1 MLDIIYKTAI
11 TEKDFD
17 TGKQLFR
24 EYSDSLRVDL
34 SFQDFEKELSTIQ
47 TQYNAPNGCLFL
59 VFDGDQAIG
68 CAGVRK
74 LDGETAELKRMYVK
88 DGYRGLKIGVHLLE
102 RCIEKSGELGYK
114 KMRLDTLA
122 SMTRAQELYRS
133 FGFYEISSYR
143 FNPLEGTVYME
154 KVLAPSAKA

>member
-1 MLDIIYKTAI
+1 MPDIIYKTAT
-11 TEKDFD
+11 TEDDFN
-17 TGKQLFR
+17 TGRQLFR
-24 EYSDSLRVDL
+24 EYSDSLEVDL
-34 SFQDFEKELSTIQ
+34 SFQDFEKELSNIKV
-47 TQYNAPNGCLFL
+47 QYNAPNGCLFL

-74 LDGETAELKRMYVK
+74 LDEETAELKRMYVK

-102 RCIEKSGELGYK
+102 RSIEKSGALGYK

-133 FGFYEISSYR
+133 FGFYEISPYR

-154 KVLAPSAKA
+154 KVLALN

>member
-1 MLDIIYKTAI
+1 MPDIIYKTAT
-11 TEKDFD
+11 TEEDFGK
-17 TGKQLFR
+17 GKQLFR
-24 EYSDSLRVDL
+24 EYSDSLGVDL

-47 TQYNAPNGCLFL
+47 LQYNANGCLFL